1 MAVQNV
7 PGSYCTFPSLVL
19 QSAIPSKALIP
30 RRRMV
35 LVTSIWA
42 LVILNFLHYFSIF
55 ENTTLRT
62 LLSEINWSQKDKHC
76 MIALR
81 CGIRNSQMQSDRK
94 ENGGCQGAG
103 DNEAMLFN
111 GDSFGLQR

>member
-1 MAVQNV
+1 M
-7 PGSYCTFPSLVL
+7 PSPAMVYY
-19 QSAIPSKALIP
+19 SASKRKEIP
-30 RRRMV
+30 
-35 LVTSIWA
+35 TSA
-42 LVILNFLHYFSIF
+42 
-55 ENTTLRT
+55 TTQMTLKDM